1 MMISCYAKG
10 NKVSVIITSAKNENH
25 FQSASVIWYIMVV
38 SKEVEGG
45 VMENKKKF
53 RLVDAVLMSVVVVLV
68 VESTASSAAIGPS
81 QFFWWIFLLIF
92 FFLPYGLISSEL
104 GTTYEGE
111 GGLYDWVK
119 KAFGKR
125 AGGRVAWYYWI
136 NYPIWMVS
144 LAILFTDTGSQ
155 IFGLELGTVT
165 SVLIQLVFVWVVCLV
180 SLSRISDA
188 KWILNSAAFMKAFI
202 MLSLGGLGIY
212 TAITQGVANEFTI
225 QTMTPTFDSASL
237 AFLSVLIFNFMGFEV
252 VASMAP
258 EMDNPQRDIPK
269 ALVLGGTLIAVFY
282 MIGAFGMSVAIPAA
296 DISPDAGLLDS
307 FMTLT
312 TSNIFII
319 IVGLMFMYTLASN
332 LISWSYGVNYVAMY
346 CAEDG
351 SLPRA
356 FAKKLKKNDMPLG
369 AVIINGVFATVLILI
384 IPFINN
390 EDVFWSFFA
399 LNVVT
404 LLASYLYMFPAFLK
418 LRKIDPDTE
427 RPFKVKGSNAFLT
440 FITYCPFVLIILT
453 VLLTLLPLP
462 DLLSGGVNG
471 FMEQLPGYIP
481 LIIGTIAAV
490 ICGEV
495 IVSYCM
501 KKGEK

>member
-1 MMISCYAKG
+1 
-10 NKVSVIITSAKNENH
+10 
-25 FQSASVIWYIMVV
+25 
-38 SKEVEGG
+38 
-45 VMENKKKF
+45 MENKKKF

-104 GTTYEGE
+104 GTTYDGE

-119 KAFGKR
+119 KAYGKR

-155 IFGLELGTVT
+155 IFGIELNVITY
-165 SVLIQLVFVWVVCLV
+165 VLIQLVFIWLVCLV
-180 SLSRISDA
+180 SLSKISDA

-202 MLSLGGLGIY
+202 MISLGVLGIY
-212 TAITQGVANEFTI
+212 GALTHGVANEFTI

-269 ALVLGGTLIAVFY
+269 ALVLGGSLIAIFY
-282 MIGAFGMSVAIPAA
+282 MIGAFGMSVAIPTA
-296 DISPDAGLLDS
+296 DIAPDAGLIDS
-307 FMTLT
+307 FMAL
-312 TSNIFII
+312 SASKVFII
-319 IVGLMFMYTLASN
+319 IIGLMFMYTLASN
-332 LISWSYGVNYVAMY
+332 LISWAYGVNYVAMY

-351 SLPRA
+351 ALPTI
-356 FAKKLKKNDMPLG
+356 FAKKLAKNDMPLG
-369 AVIINGVFATVLILI
+369 AVIVNGIFASILILI

-404 LLASYLYMFPAFLK
+404 LLISYLYMFPAFLK
-418 LRKIDPDTE
+418 LRKIDPERE
-427 RPFKVKGSNAFLT
+427 RPFKVKGSPAMLS
-440 FITYCPFVLIILT
+440 FITYCPFALIIMT
-453 VLLTLLPLP
+453 VVLTLLPVP
-462 DLLSGGVNG
+462 DLLSGGIDSFNQ
-471 FMEQLPGYIP
+471 QLPAYIP
-481 LIIGTIAAV
+481 LIIGTVVAI

>member
-1 MMISCYAKG
+1 
-10 NKVSVIITSAKNENH
+10 
-25 FQSASVIWYIMVV
+25 
-38 SKEVEGG
+38 
-45 VMENKKKF
+45 MENKKKF
-53 RLVDAVLMSVVVVLV
+53 KLVDAVLMSVVVVLV

-104 GTTYEGE
+104 GTTYNGE

-155 IFGLELGTVT
+155 IFGLTLPA
-165 SVLIQLVFVWVVCLV
+165 SVALIVQLVFVWAVCV
-180 SLSRISDA
+180 ISLSKISDA

-202 MLSLGGLGIY
+202 MISLGALGIY
-212 TAITQGVANEFTI
+212 SAITNGVANEFTI
-225 QTMTPTFDSASL
+225 QSMTPTFDSASL

-258 EMDNPQRDIPK
+258 EMENPQRDIPK

-282 MIGAFGMSVAIPAA
+282 MFGAFGMTAAIPVS
-296 DISPDAGLLDS
+296 DIAPDAGLIDS
-307 FMTLT
+307 IMQLT
-312 TSNIFII
+312 SSNLFII
-319 IVGLMFMYTLASN
+319 IIGLMFMYTLASN
-332 LISWSYGVNYVAMY
+332 LISWAYGVNFVAMY
-346 CAEDG
+346 CAKDG
-351 SLPRA
+351 ALPKV
-356 FAKKLKKNDMPLG
+356 FASTVKKNDMPLG
-369 AVIINGVFATVLILI
+369 VVIINGVVASVLLI
-384 IPFINN
+384 VIPFIPN

-418 LRKIDPDTE
+418 LRQIDPSRI
-427 RPFKVKGSNAFLT
+427 RPFKVPGNNVLLK
-440 FITYCPFVLIILT
+440 FITYCPFILIIFT
-453 VLLTLLPLP
+453 IVLTLVPLP
-462 DLLSGGVNG
+462 DLFTGGVG
-471 FMEQLPGYIP
+471 EFMDELVGYIP
-481 LIIGTIAAV
+481 LIIGSIVAI
-490 ICGEV
+490 ICGEL
-495 IVSYCM
+495 IVSTCM
-501 KKGEK
+501 KKEEK

>member
-1 MMISCYAKG
+1 MDK
-10 NKVSVIITSAKNENH
+10 
-25 FQSASVIWYIMVV
+25 
-38 SKEVEGG
+38 
-45 VMENKKKF
+45 KKKF

-81 QFFWWIFLLIF
+81 QFFWWIFLLIC

-104 GTTYEGE
+104 GTTYDGE

-119 KAFGKR
+119 KAYGRR

-144 LAILFTDTGSQ
+144 LAILFTDTGAQ
-155 IFGLELGTVT
+155 IFGLEANSIVV
-165 SVLIQLVFVWVVCLV
+165 VLIQLIFVWVVCLV
-180 SLSRISDA
+180 SLSKISDA

-212 TAITQGVANEFTI
+212 TAINHGVANEFTL
-225 QTMTPTFDSASL
+225 QTMTPTFDSSSL

-269 ALVLGGTLIAVFY
+269 ALVLGGSLIALFY
-282 MIGAFGMSVAIPAA
+282 MVGAFGMSAAIPVSE
-296 DISPDAGLLDS
+296 ISPDAGLLDS
-307 FMTLT
+307 FSALT

-319 IVGLMFMYTLASN
+319 IIGLMFMYTLASN
-332 LISWSYGVNYVAMY
+332 LISWAYGVNYVAMY

-351 SLPRA
+351 ALPKI
-356 FAKKLKKNDMPLG
+356 FAKRLKSNDMPLG
-369 AVIINGVFATVLILI
+369 AVLVNGVMASVLILI
-384 IPFINN
+384 IPFIDNQ
-390 EDVFWSFFA
+390 DIFWSFFA

-418 LRKIDPDTE
+418 LRKVDPTTE
-427 RPFKVKGSNAFLT
+427 RPFRVKGSDGFLKLIT
-440 FITYCPFVLIILT
+440 FMPFVLIILT
-453 VLLTLLPLP
+453 VILTLIPLP
-462 DLLSGGVNG
+462 DLISGGPAA
-471 FMEQLPGYIP
+471 FMEAIPGYIP
-481 LIIGTIAAV
+481 LILGSIAAF

-495 IVSYCM
+495 IVSKCI

>member
-1 MMISCYAKG
+1 
-10 NKVSVIITSAKNENH
+10 
-25 FQSASVIWYIMVV
+25 
-38 SKEVEGG
+38 
-45 VMENKKKF
+45 MENKKKF
-53 RLVDAVLMSVVVVLV
+53 RLVDAVLMAVVVVLV

-119 KAFGKR
+119 KAYGKR

-144 LAILFTDTGSQ
+144 LAILFTDTGAA
-155 IFGLELGTVT
+155 LLGVDG
-165 SVLIQLVFVWVVCLV
+165 SGPLYIIVQLAFVWIVCIV

-202 MLSLGGLGIY
+202 MISLGVLGIY
-212 TAITQGVANEFTI
+212 AAITNGVANEFTI
-225 QTMTPTFDSASL
+225 QTMAPKFDSASL

-258 EMDNPQRDIPK
+258 EMENPQRDIPK
-269 ALVLGGTLIAVFY
+269 ALILGGSLIAIFY
-282 MIGAFGMSVAIPAA
+282 MIGAFGMSVAIPASE
-296 DISPDAGLLDS
+296 ISPDAGLLDS
-307 FMTLT
+307 FTILS
-312 TSNIFII
+312 SNNLFII
-319 IVGLMFMYTLASN
+319 VIGIMFMYTLASN
-332 LISWSYGVNYVAMY
+332 LISWAYGVNFVAMY

-351 SLPRA
+351 ALPKI
-356 FAKKLKKNDMPLG
+356 FASKLKKNDMPLG
-369 AVIINGVFATVLILI
+369 VVLINGVFASILILI
-384 IPFINN
+384 IPLINN

-404 LLASYLYMFPAFLK
+404 LLAAYLYMFPSFLK
-418 LRKIDPDTE
+418 LRRIDSDRE
-427 RPFKVKGSNAFLT
+427 RPFKVKGSNGFLT

-453 VLLTLLPLP
+453 VILTLIPLP
-462 DLLSGGVNG
+462 DLLSGGISA
-471 FMEQLPGYIP
+471 FIEQLPGYMP
-481 LIIGTIAAV
+481 LIIGSIVAF

-495 IVSYCM
+495 IVAYCI

>member
-1 MMISCYAKG
+1 
-10 NKVSVIITSAKNENH
+10 
-25 FQSASVIWYIMVV
+25 
-38 SKEVEGG
+38 
-45 VMENKKKF
+45 MEKKKKF
-53 RLVDAVLMSVVVVLV
+53 RLVDAVLMAVVVVLV

-104 GTTYEGE
+104 GTTYDGE

-119 KAFGKR
+119 KAYGRR

-144 LAILFTDTGSQ
+144 LAILFTDTGAQ
-155 IFGLELGTVT
+155 IFGLESNSIVV
-165 SVLIQLVFVWVVCLV
+165 VLIQLIFVWGVCLV
-180 SLSRISDA
+180 SLSKISDA

-212 TAITQGVANEFTI
+212 AAVNQGIANEFTLA
-225 QTMTPTFDSASL
+225 TMTPTFDSSSL
-237 AFLSVLIFNFMGFEV
+237 AFLSVLIFNFIGFEV

-269 ALVLGGTLIAVFY
+269 ALVLGGSLIALFY
-282 MIGAFGMSVAIPAA
+282 MIGAFGMSVAIPAS

-307 FMTLT
+307 FSTLIS
-312 TSNIFII
+312 SNLFII
-319 IVGLMFMYTLASN
+319 VIGLMFMYTLASN
-332 LISWSYGVNYVAMY
+332 LISWAYGVNYVAMY

-351 SLPRA
+351 ALPKI

-369 AVIINGVFATVLILI
+369 AVIVNGVIATILIVI

-418 LRKIDPDTE
+418 LRKIDGDAE
-427 RPFKVKGSNAFLT
+427 RPFKVKGSMTFLR
-440 FITYCPFVLIILT
+440 FITFVPFVLIILT
-453 VLLTLLPLP
+453 VALTLLPLP
-462 DLLSGGVNG
+462 DLLSGGVSG
-471 FMEQLPGYIP
+471 FMEALPAYIP
-481 LIIGTIAAV
+481 LIIGSVIAF
-490 ICGEV
+490 IFGEV
-495 IVSYCM
+495 IVSRCI
-501 KKGEK
+501 KNKEER

>member
-1 MMISCYAKG
+1 
-10 NKVSVIITSAKNENH
+10 
-25 FQSASVIWYIMVV
+25 
-38 SKEVEGG
+38 
-45 VMENKKKF
+45 MEQKKKF
-53 RLVDAVLMSVVVVLV
+53 KLVDAVLMAVVVVLV

-81 QFFWWIFLLIF
+81 QFFWWIFLLVF

-119 KAFGKR
+119 KAYGKR

-144 LAILFTDTGSQ
+144 LAILFTDTGAQ
-155 IFGLELGTVT
+155 LFGLQTGGIGYVI
-165 SVLIQLVFVWVVCLV
+165 VQLLFVWVVCIV
-180 SLSRISDA
+180 SLSKISDA

-202 MLSLGGLGIY
+202 MISLGVLGIY
-212 TAITQGVANEFTI
+212 TAINHGVANEFTL
-225 QTMTPTFDSASL
+225 QTMIPKFDSSSL

-258 EMDNPQRDIPK
+258 EMENPQRDIPK
-269 ALVLGGTLIAVFY
+269 ALVLGGSLIAIFY
-282 MIGAFGMSVAIPAA
+282 MIGAFGMTVAIPANEIA
-296 DISPDAGLLDS
+296 PDAGLLDS
-307 FMTLT
+307 FMALSTN
-312 TSNIFII
+312 NIFILI
-319 IVGLMFMYTLASN
+319 IGLMFMYTLASN
-332 LISWSYGVNYVAMY
+332 LISWAYGVNYVAMY

-351 SLPRA
+351 ALPKM
-356 FAKKLKKNDMPLG
+356 FAKKRKSNDMPLG
-369 AVIINGVFATVLILI
+369 AVIINGIVASVLIII

-404 LLASYLYMFPAFLK
+404 LLAAYLYMFPAFLK
-418 LRKIDPDTE
+418 LRKIDPNKE
-427 RPFKVKGSNAFLT
+427 RPFKVKGSDRFLK

-453 VLLTLLPLP
+453 VILTLIPLP
-462 DLLSGGVNG
+462 DLLSGGIDA
-471 FMEQLPGYIP
+471 FMDQIGGYIP
-481 LIIGTIAAV
+481 LIIGSIFAF
-490 ICGEV
+490 ICGEL

>member
-1 MMISCYAKG
+1 
-10 NKVSVIITSAKNENH
+10 
-25 FQSASVIWYIMVV
+25 
-38 SKEVEGG
+38 
-45 VMENKKKF
+45 MEKKKF

-144 LAILFTDTGSQ
+144 LAILFTDTGAQ
-155 IFGLELGTVT
+155 IFGLNGDSPIAVI
-165 SVLIQLVFVWVVCLV
+165 VQLAFVWVVCIM
-180 SLSRISDA
+180 SLSKISDA

-202 MLSLGGLGIY
+202 MISLGALGIY
-212 TAITQGVANEFTI
+212 YAVKHGVANEFTL

-237 AFLSVLIFNFMGFEV
+237 TFLSVLIFNFMGFEV

-319 IVGLMFMYTLASN
+319 IIGLMFMYTLASN
-332 LISWSYGVNYVAMY
+332 LISWAYGVNYVAMY

-351 SLPRA
+351 ALPKV
-356 FAKKLKKNDMPLG
+356 FAKRLKSNDMPLG
-369 AVIINGVFATVLILI
+369 VVLVNGVMASILILI

-418 LRKIDPDTE
+418 LRKIDPETE
-427 RPFKVKGSNAFLT
+427 RPFRVKGSNGLLK
-440 FITYCPFVLIILT
+440 FITFCPFVLIIVT
-453 VLLTLLPLP
+453 VVLTLIPLP
-462 DLLSGGVNG
+462 DLISGGPAA
-471 FMEQLPGYIP
+471 FMEAIPGYIP
-481 LIIGTIAAV
+481 LIIGSIVAF

-495 IVSYCM
+495 IVSNCI